1 MDVALERH
9 YRARELAKL
18 WGVSANTVIR
28 MFAAEPG
35 VLNLSNFSTPG
46 KRKYTLLSIPE
57 SIALAVHSRL
67 RQNPLQASLPP
78 GDPFRVILLGNLNA
92 GVSKKPRNILKLHS
106 RKKSPDRKGIAQP
119 VRSAV

>member
-28 MFAAEPG
+28 IFTAEPG
-35 VLNLSNFSTPG
+35 VLNLSNFNTPG

-106 RKKSPDRKGIAQP
+106 RKK
-119 VRSAV
+119 